1 MTAAITTTTTTK
13 QQQQEQQQ
21 ANKPMLVMTAEQQKK
36 MPFFAPIR
44 VPFKRRLQTGAVMVW
59 VGAIVIA
66 VLSFLFLCTFKFL
79 WPLAIVYLTWI
90 AMFDKA
96 PECGG
101 RTLPWCRNWK
111 VWNYYA
117 QYFPMTLV
125 KVKKM
130 FVRSFFDNRSNT
142 CRNMH

>member
-1 MTAAITTTTTTK
+1 MTD
-13 QQQQEQQQ
+13 E
-21 ANKPMLVMTAEQQKK
+21 LKK

-96 PECGG
+96 PERGG
-101 RTLPWCRNWK
+101 RIIPWWRNWRG
-111 VWNYYA
+111 WNYFA

-125 KVKKM
+125 KVE
-130 FVRSFFDNRSNT
+130 
-142 CRNMH
+142 